1 MKKQIALA
9 IVLALSA
16 GTVALAETAEEQQ
29 ACTNDA
35 FALCQNYIPDR
46 NRVFTCLVDNR
57 NQLSVPCH
65 TVMLQYLPPEP
76 VVALKKPA
84 ARPRQRQPPRAPRA
98 KVRSVWRPTRGVGS
112 AEPIWRWRSG
122 GLECAARR
130 RRDCQRLACGAS
142 SHRHRARAP

>member
-1 MKKQIALA
+1 MTKQIALA

-46 NRVFTCLVDNR
+46 NRVFSCLVENR

-76 VVALKKPA
+76 VAVMKKPA
-84 ARPRQRQPPRAPRA
+84 APAASAKNAKSTKSKGPLSLAP
-98 KVRSVWRPTRGVGS
+98 
-112 AEPIWRWRSG
+112 
-122 GLECAARR
+122 
-130 RRDCQRLACGAS
+130 Q
-142 SHRHRARAP
+142 

>member
-9 IVLALSA
+9 TVLAVGA

-46 NRVFTCLVDNR
+46 NRVFSCLVENR

-65 TVMLQYLPPEP
+65 TVMLQYLPAEP
-76 VVALKKPA
+76 VVALKKPPAPA
-84 ARPRQRQPPRAPRA
+84 AHDKSAA
-98 KVRSVWRPTRGVGS
+98 KSKGPLNLT
-112 AEPIWRWRSG
+112 P
-122 GLECAARR
+122 
-130 RRDCQRLACGAS
+130 
-142 SHRHRARAP
+142 H

>member
-9 IVLALSA
+9 IVLALSV

-46 NRVFTCLVDNR
+46 NRVFSCLVDNR
-57 NQLSVPCH
+57 SQLSPPCH
-65 TVMLQYLPPEP
+65 TVMLQYLPAEP

-84 ARPRQRQPPRAPRA
+84 APAPHD
-98 KVRSVWRPTRGVGS
+98 KNVKTKGP
-112 AEPIWRWRSG
+112 
-122 GLECAARR
+122 LN
-130 RRDCQRLACGAS
+130 LAP
-142 SHRHRARAP
+142 H

>member
-16 GTVALAETAEEQQ
+16 GTVAVAETAEEQQ

-46 NRVFTCLVDNR
+46 NRVFSCLVENR

-76 VVALKKPA
+76 VVALKRPA
-84 ARPRQRQPPRAPRA
+84 APASNAKSAKSAKSKGPLSLAP
-98 KVRSVWRPTRGVGS
+98 
-112 AEPIWRWRSG
+112 
-122 GLECAARR
+122 
-130 RRDCQRLACGAS
+130 Q
-142 SHRHRARAP
+142 